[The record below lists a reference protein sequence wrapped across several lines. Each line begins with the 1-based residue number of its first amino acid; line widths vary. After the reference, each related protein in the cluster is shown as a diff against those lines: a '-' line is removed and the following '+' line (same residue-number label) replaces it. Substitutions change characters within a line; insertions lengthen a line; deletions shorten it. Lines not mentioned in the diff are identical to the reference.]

1 MRMSNTDGCKGI
13 LRSNFLLVLKDPM
26 QPMIKKIPEVY
37 KRMKLGSFFC
47 IITV

>member
-1 MRMSNTDGCKGI
+1 MQQ
-13 LRSNFLLVLKDPM
+13 FLTVLKDPM
-26 QPMIKKIPEVY
+26 LTMIKKIPEVY